1 MAVLVLDLPT
11 SVATIPRDETDDWPP
26 VDELFRIALDNIR
39 AEPAPERQTVEVR
52 GAQIVAELGDSFF
65 VASRLL
71 LLREVLDLAGA
82 DGALVAVPTRHA
94 LLAHVIRD
102 PTVAQAL
109 PPLALLARD
118 TALAGPGA
126 ITSSVFWWHAA
137 ALTEIPVSI
146 GEDNHV
152 AVAPPDEFITL
163 LNEITARP

>member
-71 LLREVLDLAGA
+71 ILREELDLAGA